1 MIRKYNEI
9 EIPILVDIWE
19 QASKVAHP
27 FLDDEFTQMVKKEM
41 REMYLPDSDSWV
53 YEESNTI
60 IGFISMIENE
70 IGGLFVN
77 PQNHS
82 KGIGTALVNYMK
94 QFHKELEVE
103 VFEQNKIGRPFYE
116 KFGFKTTKEY
126 VHKQTKQ
133 KVLRM
138 KY

>member
-41 REMYLPDSDSWV
+41 REMYLPNSDSWV

-82 KGIGTALVNYMK
+82 KGIGTALVNYIK

-103 VFEQNKIGRPFYE
+103 VFEQNQIGRPFYV
-116 KFGFKTTKEY
+116 KFGFKTIKEY